1 MTFTSLGKRARNQ
14 IRHFHSQC
22 RLRVPNVAQ
31 IDRRYY
37 ILKKSHVYTHHV
49 FITPQWYT
57 ECIKP
62 GSSAPSNTTQQS
74 PSSVTKQP
82 VCPKIVSLVSLPN
95 SQNPAYSLIPI
106 PIPTLTPYH
115 FSRCSPPGLG
125 LQTSR
130 THFQR
135 RFDLYFKLGRA
146 YLVLQTQQS
155 SIQRPLSL

>member
-1 MTFTSLGKRARNQ
+1 MAFTSLGKRAWNF
-14 IRHFHSQC
+14 HFQC
-22 RLRVPNVAQ
+22 RLRVPNVVQ
-31 IDRRYY
+31 IHRRYY

-49 FITPQWYT
+49 FSTSQWYT

-62 GSSAPSNTTQQS
+62 SSSAPSDTTQQS

-82 VCPKIVSLVSLPN
+82 TGPKIVRGVSLPN

-106 PIPTLTPYH
+106 PTLTPYH
-115 FSRCSPPGLG
+115 SSRCSPPGLG